1 MDTRPEIGRAEKQ
14 LSRYLR
20 KQPGGSLRGVP
31 PPIPSKRSR
40 VPKTV
45 SKTRFLAL
53 MAQGR
58 VSVRPPRRRPYA

>member
-1 MDTRPEIGRAEKQ
+1 MDTRPEVGRAEKQ

-31 PPIPSKRSR
+31 PPVPSKRSR

-45 SKTRFLAL
+45 SKARFLEL
-53 MAQGR
+53 LAQGR
-58 VSVRPPRRRPYA
+58 VSVGPRRRPHA